1 VAEAQDSTW
10 ARYADSTLGWTLISS
25 GVSVGITP
33 PGGEDYEFRF
43 PYASA
48 FVQDDFKVRS
58 SVGGR
63 SKLLAERNRSTRF
76 QSALP
81 TFVSACSASI
91 APESFIAVV
100 PLKAGATA
108 MC

>member
-1 VAEAQDSTW
+1 
-10 ARYADSTLGWTLISS
+10 
-25 GVSVGITP
+25 
-33 PGGEDYEFRF
+33 
-43 PYASA
+43 
-48 FVQDDFKVRS
+48 
-58 SVGGR
+58 
-63 SKLLAERNRSTRF
+63 
-76 QSALP
+76 LP